1 MKILLID
8 DHRLVADA
16 MAIMLQDLDKSVDV
30 TVCHSTQRAL
40 SLLDDDINF
49 DLILT
54 DLFMPGIDG
63 LGLLH
68 GLRSRKIK
76 ALAVVVSGTEDKNII
91 RAAIDQGAAG
101 FIPKSLPGAEMIR
114 VLKNII
120 AGQPYYPKEFTSVW
134 RRQSNND
141 HSLPAPEVGQQEKIT
156 LGERQS
162 EVLGLMA
169 AGNSNKQIA
178 QLIGISEATV
188 KYHTSQLFK
197 LFGVKNRTSCIRE
210 GHRHNLI
217 AECSLRLN

>member
-8 DHRLVADA
+8 DHRLVTDA
-16 MAIMLQDLDKSVDV
+16 MAIMLQDLGKTVDV
-30 TVCHSTQRAL
+30 TVCHTTQRAL
-40 SLLDDDINF
+40 SLLDEDTDF

-54 DLFMPGIDG
+54 ELFMPGIDG
-63 LGLLH
+63 LGFLH
-68 GLRSRKIK
+68 GLRSRKIDT
-76 ALAVVVSGTEDKNII
+76 LAVVMSRTEDIKII

-101 FIPKSLPGAEMIR
+101 FIPKSLPGAEMLR
-114 VLKNII
+114 ALKNIV
-120 AGQPYYPKEFTSVW
+120 AGQPYNPEAFTSVF
-134 RRQSNND
+134 RCQPIGD
-141 HSLPAPEVGQQEKIT
+141 DPLPVPKVGQQETVT

-178 QLIGISEATV
+178 QLLRISEATV

-197 LFGVKNRTSCIRE
+197 PPGIKNRTSCIRK

-217 AECSLRLN
+217 KEGPTV

>member
-16 MAIMLQDLDKSVDV
+16 MAIMLQDLGKTVDV
-30 TVCHSTQRAL
+30 TVCHTTQRAL
-40 SLLDDDINF
+40 SLLDEDTNF

-68 GLRSRKIK
+68 GLRSRKIDT
-76 ALAVVVSGTEDKNII
+76 LAVVVSGTEDKKII

-101 FIPKSLPGAEMIR
+101 FIPKSLPGAEMLR
-114 VLKNII
+114 ALKNIV
-120 AGQPYYPKEFTSVW
+120 AGQPYYPEAFTSVF
-134 RRQSNND
+134 RRQPNVD
-141 HSLPAPEVGQQEKIT
+141 DPLPVPKVGQQETVT

-178 QLIGISEATV
+178 QLLGISEATV

-197 LFGVKNRTSCIRE
+197 LLGVKNRTSCIRK
-210 GHRHNLI
+210 GHRQNLI
-217 AECSLRLN
+217 KEGPTV